1 MHAYQFIDYGEKKL
15 LIKRV
20 IRESHLKPN
29 FDQKIL
35 KTWTRSDTLLRK
47 EGFFYCCET
56 IEEAQIAKPEVKIQ
70 LELEFPEEL

>member
-1 MHAYQFIDYGEKKL
+1 MYDLVDFNDKKL

-29 FDQKIL
+29 FDQSVL
-35 KTWTRSDTLLRK
+35 KQWTRSDVLLRRD
-47 EGFFYCCET
+47 GMFYCCET
-56 IEEAQIAKPEVKIQ
+56 IQEAQIAEPEIKIQ